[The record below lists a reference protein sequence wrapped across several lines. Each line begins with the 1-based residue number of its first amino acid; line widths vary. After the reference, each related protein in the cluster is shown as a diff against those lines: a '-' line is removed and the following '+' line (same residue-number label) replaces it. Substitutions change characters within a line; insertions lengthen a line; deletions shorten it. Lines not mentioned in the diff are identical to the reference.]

1 MHLESFDTMTYL
13 EDIGLSSTMIEIFLV
28 LAALMVIETMVVFI
42 LALHR
47 HANNLT
53 HPLMQRACI
62 RIMLIGPVY
71 SAFCIVALWHSDLDL
86 YVSIPIGIYEGYTML
101 SFFETIVIFLGGERK
116 VRRSQLPCKPLY
128 QT

>member
-53 HPLMQRACI
+53 HPLMQRACTSG
-62 RIMLIGPVY
+62 L
-71 SAFCIVALWHSDLDL
+71 
-86 YVSIPIGIYEGYTML
+86 
-101 SFFETIVIFLGGERK
+101 
-116 VRRSQLPCKPLY
+116 
-128 QT
+128 